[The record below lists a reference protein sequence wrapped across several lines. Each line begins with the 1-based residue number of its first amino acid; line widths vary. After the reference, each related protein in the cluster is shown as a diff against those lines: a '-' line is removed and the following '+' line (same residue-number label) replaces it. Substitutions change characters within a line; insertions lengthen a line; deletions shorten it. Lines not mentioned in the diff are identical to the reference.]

1 MKQRAILHIEDDPSL
16 ANVVK
21 LSFESFGFKG
31 EMLHVTLVEDALNLL
46 KEREQKGLPIDLI
59 ISDMQLPDGQG
70 FDLLQHIKA
79 SSTWQKTPVIILS
92 ADCSPGII
100 SEAYAL
106 GANCYLSKFPR
117 KGKVIENF
125 RSMYQ
130 FWLEAALLPKSSFD
144 NSMQRILNNA
154 VRLRARTSQ
163 FYIRLSKYAATE
175 PEQESFW
182 LERALVEGNLSSLIS
197 FFIGLIDDSEIS
209 AGLSE
214 RLSKMQVGVEMALVR
229 AEHIA
234 GKLSRYEKHDIHC
247 AVLGLIE
254 AWDEE
259 LLAELLTIS
268 FPLNPSISES
278 IRSRA
283 SMQIHELANH
293 VKTKSEDDGLLQ
305 RAEVLHEFSQRL
317 TGFLGGVQ
325 NARA

>member
-106 GANCYLSKFPR
+106 GANCYLNKFPR
-117 KGKVIENF
+117 KGKVLENF

-130 FWLEAALLPKSSFD
+130 FWLEAALLPKSSFG

-154 VRLRARTSQ
+154 IRLRARTSQ
-163 FYIRLSKYAATE
+163 FYIRLSKYAATG

-197 FFIGLIDDSEIS
+197 FFVGLIDDNEIS

-234 GKLSRYEKHDIHC
+234 GKLSHYEKHDIHC
-247 AVLGLIE
+247 AVLGLVE

-293 VKTKSEDDGLLQ
+293 VKTKSDDDGLLQ
-305 RAEVLHEFSQRL
+305 RAEVLHDFSQRL

>member
-21 LSFESFGFKG
+21 LAFESFGFNG
-31 EMLHVTLVEDALNLL
+31 EMLHVTLVEDAFNLL

-70 FDLLQHIKA
+70 VDLLQHIKGNF
-79 SSTWQKTPVIILS
+79 TWQKTPVIILS

-117 KGKVIENF
+117 KGKVLENF

-130 FWLEAALLPKSSFD
+130 FWLESALLPKSSFAND
-144 NSMQRILNNA
+144 MQRILNNA

-163 FYIRLSKYAATE
+163 FYIRLSQEAATG
-175 PEQESFW
+175 PDQESFW

-197 FFIGLIDDSEIS
+197 FFIGLVDANEIS

-214 RLSKMQVGVEMALVR
+214 RLSKMQVVVEMALVR
-229 AEHIA
+229 AEHIVE
-234 GKLSRYEKHDIHC
+234 KLSQHEKHDIHC
-247 AVLGLIE
+247 AVLGLVE

-283 SMQIHELANH
+283 SAQIHELANH
-293 VKTKSEDDGLLQ
+293 VKAKSEDNELLR
-305 RAEVLHEFSQRL
+305 RAEALNEFSQRL
-317 TGFLGGVQ
+317 TGLLGGVQ
-325 NARA
+325 SVSA